1 MAQYPIK
8 MLKDEEGLPFVP
20 LVSTECIQDPE
31 GKSLEQR
38 LATRLGPDNLLGGE
52 NITVRPEGSNCY
64 IDLDLPAS
72 LNIIDNLNT
81 ASSGQGALD
90 AHQGNILKNMIPG
103 IVDDVTSTDATK
115 VLSARQGYVLNNKF
129 NEYAKANTLAP
140 VATSGKYSDLTGSP
154 TIVNNL
160 ISTSKTDTLSA
171 AQGKILNDKFANYLP
186 LTGGNLTGSVVTSG
200 NLCSEVSSGEATVK
214 ATYQNKGIYLFANAD
229 THGVYDH
236 SYGSIIYVSGAKTT
250 DKKFQGVAAMAQQD
264 TSGYGLTGMVKG
276 GDSGGDNFY
285 VKYSNG
291 ILICCKRVSFS
302 NVPISTAWGSLYDCG
317 TAIDLGDWPCAFA
330 YTPVTSVEIQST
342 NGVFTQGHQR
352 VSTTSAGSVWL
363 TRAQSSPGVS
373 GYLTV
378 IGIGKWAT
386 DQVEEPSK

>member
-38 LATRLGPDNLLGGE
+38 LATKLGPDNLLGGE
-52 NITVRPEGSNCY
+52 NITVRPEGNNCY

-115 VLSARQGYVLNNKF
+115 VLSAKQGYVLNNKF

-140 VATSGKYSDLTGSP
+140 VATSGKYGDLTGSP
-154 TIVNNL
+154 TIIDNL
-160 ISTSKTDTLSA
+160 TSTSKTDSLSA
-171 AQGKILNDKFANYLP
+171 AQGKILNDKFANYLS
-186 LTGGNLTGSVVTSG
+186 LTGGTVNGTISANYLRTNLD
-200 NLCSEVSSGEATVK
+200 SGEAKVL
-214 ATYQNKGIYLFANAD
+214 AAYQNEGVYLFANQS
-229 THGVYDH
+229 THGIYD
-236 SYGSIIYVSGAKTT
+236 SSFGSVIALTGTGTT

-264 TSGYGLTGMVKG
+264 TSGYALTGMVKG
-276 GDSGGDNFY
+276 GVRGGDNFY
-285 VKYSNG
+285 IKYSNG
-291 ILICCKRVSFS
+291 ILICCKRISFS
-302 NVPISTAWGSLYDCG
+302 NVAITSTWGNMYDCG
-317 TAIDLGDWPCAFA
+317 TSISLGDWPCAFA
-330 YTPVTSVEIQST
+330 YTPVTSVEIQSQS
-342 NGVFTQGHQR
+342 GLFTQGHQS
-352 VSTTSAGSVWL
+352 VSTTSAGTIWL
-363 TRAQSSPGVS
+363 TRATTSSGVS

-386 DQVEEPSK
+386 EPVEEPTK

>member
-52 NITVRPEGSNCY
+52 NITVRPEGNNCY

-129 NEYAKANTLAP
+129 NEYAKANILAP

-154 TIVNNL
+154 TIVDSL
-160 ISTSKTDTLSA
+160 ASTSKTDSLSA
-171 AQGKILNDKFANYLP
+171 AQGKILNDKFSNYLP
-186 LTGGNLTGSVVTSG
+186 LTGGTVNGDITTKGLKANVDTGE
-200 NLCSEVSSGEATVK
+200 SEIIA
-214 ATYQNKGIYLFANAD
+214 AYQNKGIYLFANQS
-229 THGVYDH
+229 THGIYDN
-236 SYGSIIYVSGAKTT
+236 SFGPIIAVTGTEATG
-250 DKKFQGVAAMAQQD
+250 KKFQGVAAMAQHD
-264 TSGYGLTGMVKG
+264 TSGYELSGMVKG
-276 GDSGGDNFY
+276 GSSGGDNFY
-285 VKYSNG
+285 IKYSNG

-302 NVPISTAWGSLYDCG
+302 DVAIATTWGSIYDSG
-317 TAIDLGDWPCAFA
+317 NAISLGDWPCAFA
-330 YTPVTSVEIQST
+330 YTPATSVEIQST
-342 NGVFTQGHQR
+342 NGLFTQGHQG

-363 TRAQSSPGVS
+363 TRGQSSPGVS
-373 GYLTV
+373 GYITV

-386 DQVEEPSK
+386 DPAEEPAK

>member
-52 NITVRPEGSNCY
+52 NITVRPEGNNCY

-115 VLSARQGYVLNNKF
+115 VLSAKQGYVLNNKF

-154 TIVNNL
+154 AIIDSLT
-160 ISTSKTDTLSA
+160 STSKTDSLSA

-186 LTGGNLTGSVVTSG
+186 LTGGTVSGGIVAKGLKSNVTSG
-200 NLCSEVSSGEATVK
+200 ESEIIA
-214 ATYQNKGIYLFANAD
+214 AYQNKGIYLFANENS
-229 THGVYDH
+229 HGIYDQT
-236 SYGSIIYVSGAKTT
+236 YGGVITLTGTETAN
-250 DKKFQGVAAMAQQD
+250 KKFYGTAAMAQQD
-264 TSGYGLTGMVKG
+264 TSGYELSGMVKG
-276 GDSGGDNFY
+276 GVRGGDNFY
-285 VKYSNG
+285 IKYSNG

-302 NVPISTAWGSLYDCG
+302 NVAITSTWGNMYDCG
-317 TAIDLGDWPCAFA
+317 TSISLGDWPCAFA
-330 YTPVTSVEIQST
+330 YTPVTSVEIQSQS
-342 NGVFTQGHQR
+342 GLFTQGHQS
-352 VSTTSAGSVWL
+352 VSTTSAGTIWL
-363 TRAQSSPGVS
+363 TRATTSSGVS

-386 DQVEEPSK
+386 EPVEEPTK